1 LSKYVA
7 DYTLAAS
14 TANRGVDE
22 MSVLKSLSFVA
33 VPKNSAADPKLA
45 RRNKLIMQ
53 LMQQRELAKDE
64 TYTVKRQK
72 WIKQEDGSKQLV
84 ESPKR
89 VKRWWRTDGA
99 GSCYLILRYGNK
111 IISPTPDKGA
121 IAVGDRAMLG
131 AVLDAVITAAKA
143 GELDAAIE
151 AAKGDD
157 KKPKRKA
164 A

>member
-1 LSKYVA
+1 
-7 DYTLAAS
+7 
-14 TANRGVDE
+14 

-33 VPKNSAADPKLA
+33 VPKSSAADPKLA
-45 RRNKLIMQ
+45 RRNKFIVQ

-64 TYTVKRQK
+64 GYTVKRQK
-72 WIKQEDGSKQLV
+72 WVKQEDGSRQLV
-84 ESPKR
+84 DLPKR
-89 VKRWWRTDGA
+89 VKRWWRMDGA
-99 GSCYLILRYGNK
+99 GGCYLILRYGNK

-121 IAVGDRAMLG
+121 IAVGDRSMLG
-131 AVLDAVITAAKA
+131 AVLDAVINAAKA

-151 AAKGDD
+151 TAKAED

>member
-1 LSKYVA
+1 
-7 DYTLAAS
+7 
-14 TANRGVDE
+14 

-45 RRNKLIMQ
+45 RRNKLTMQ

-64 TYTVKRQK
+64 AYTVKRQK
-72 WIKQEDGSKQLV
+72 WVKQEDGSKQLV

-89 VKRWWRTDGA
+89 VKRWWRMDGA
-99 GSCYLILRYGNK
+99 GGCYLILRYGNK

-121 IAVGDRAMLG
+121 IAVGDRSMLG

-151 AAKGDD
+151 AAKGDE

>member
-1 LSKYVA
+1 
-7 DYTLAAS
+7 
-14 TANRGVDE
+14 

-72 WIKQEDGSKQLV
+72 WVKQEDGSKQLI

-89 VKRWWRTDGA
+89 VKRWWRMDGA
-99 GSCYLILRYGNK
+99 GGCYLILRYGNK

-121 IAVGDRAMLG
+121 IAVGDRSMLG

-151 AAKGDD
+151 TAKAED